1 MLSRTL
7 YRIRVAAHAILKVRE
22 EDAMNDVLFAPL
34 SNYIEG
40 VISKLTSISNKA
52 ISRIKADS
60 GLQALRLGSHEET
73 GWSLAT
79 LTSVKYV

>member
-1 MLSRTL
+1 M
-7 YRIRVAAHAILKVRE
+7 K
-22 EDAMNDVLFAPL
+22 DVLFAPL

-40 VISKLTSISNKA
+40 VVSKLTSISNKV

-60 GLQALRLGSHEET
+60 GLQSSRLGSHEET

-79 LTSVKYV
+79 LTSVKYVKIVKSDTTNKTTHYI